1 MGTRERHKGG
11 YEGMGYEGGGTV
23 EGHKEGGKRGYE
35 GRTQGRRDE

>member
-1 MGTRERHKGG
+1 MKRGTREGHK
-11 YEGMGYEGGGTV
+11 GGGTV

>member
-1 MGTRERHKGG
+1 MKRGTSEGHK
-11 YEGMGYEGGGTV
+11 GGGTV